1 MNKETL
7 ASLRS
12 AAGVTL
18 AKGADI
24 AFKTAVVV
32 YTLQFL
38 GFIR

>member
-7 ASLRS
+7 NALRT
-12 AAGVTL
+12 AAMATL

-38 GFIR
+38 GIIR

>member
-7 ASLRS
+7 AA
-12 AAGVTL
+12 AAGTTL

-38 GFIR
+38 GIIR